1 MARAA
6 IALVVLVAV
15 ALPARALAKPDSGVR
30 GQVTIS
36 PTCGGPSTPG
46 DDCGPKGFQT
56 RIRIR
61 TLPDRTI
68 VVQRETGKQGR
79 FRAAL
84 EPGSYRLT
92 RRYTKK
98 TWWPECPRVDFAVAA
113 HRFTHVTLACDSGLR

>member
-1 MARAA
+1 MGR
-6 IALVVLVAV
+6 ALVAIIAVAFAVPAV
-15 ALPARALAKPDSGVR
+15 ALAEPDSGVK

-68 VVQRETGKQGR
+68 VAQRKTGKHGR
-79 FRAAL
+79 FRVAL
-84 EPGSYRLT
+84 EAGSYRLT
-92 RRYTKK
+92 RRYTKE
-98 TWWPECPRVDFAVAA
+98 TWWPECPRVDFEVAA